1 MKRRAVK
8 TVLLIQDDVEETR
21 LMQEMFR
28 DQGSDNFT
36 LTHAQSMADAEAY
49 LRGKSIAV
57 VLLDLGCIDAP
68 GIDAVKRVR
77 AAAPGASIVLLTR
90 LEDEALA
97 MRMMEEGVQDY
108 LMKDQIEPHE
118 LMRAMR
124 NSVARKILEETLFNE
139 KSRAQITLECIG
151 DAVICTDLAGNISF
165 LNPVAERMTGWSLRE
180 ATGRPL
186 ADSFRIMD
194 ASTGEVA
201 ADPTAQAIQHGRLAH
216 LPVNCILTRRDGHQI
231 FIEDSVAPIHDGSGL
246 AAGSVLVFRDVT
258 ATRALA
264 EQIAHLAE
272 HDSLTGL
279 PNRLLLNDRLNQ
291 AIARAGRKLTSL
303 AIIFL
308 DLDNFKHINDSLG
321 HPTGDQLLKSVAERL
336 EGCVRTPDTVSRQ
349 GGDEFVLLL
358 QDVQRAEDAAITARR
373 ILRVLREAHLIDG
386 HELQITASIGISVYP
401 DDGLDEATLMKN
413 ADTAMYQAKEGG
425 RQNFRFFKPEMNIRA
440 VERQSME
447 EDLRGAL
454 ERNELTLQYQP
465 IVNLESGMITGAE
478 ALLRWTSG
486 TRGLVPPAQFIPVAE
501 DSGLILPIGAWV
513 LREACMQAKTWIDAG
528 MRPITMSVN
537 VSPLQFRT
545 EEFLNDLVAI
555 LDESGLVPDSL
566 RIELTEG
573 GLMERAKFGTPTL
586 QALRQIGVQ
595 VAVDD
600 FGTGYS
606 SLSYLRK
613 LRVDT
618 LKIDQ
623 SFVREITA
631 PLGDTTIVS
640 AIISMGRSLKLRVIA
655 EGVESADDLAFLKSQ
670 NCDEAQGFYFSRPV
684 SSEQFASL
692 LEHPDSAFGRYKMST
707 LAKERESRAMRN
719 AGRSTEGFLPDLEHT
734 VLQNPKAES
743 HIT

>member
-8 TVLLIQDDVEETR
+8 TVLLIQDDAEEAR
-21 LMQEMFR
+21 RMQEMFS

-36 LTHAQSMADAEAY
+36 LTYVQTMAAAEAH
-49 LRGKSIAV
+49 LIGKSIAV
-57 VLLDLGCIDAP
+57 VLLDIGCNDAP
-68 GIDAVKRVR
+68 GLEAVKRTR
-77 AAAPGASIVLLTR
+77 AAARGASIVLLTR
-90 LEDEALA
+90 LEDEAIA
-97 MRMMEEGVQDY
+97 MRAMEEGVQDY
-108 LMKDQIEPHE
+108 LIKAQIEPHE

-124 NSVARKILEETLFNE
+124 NSVARKILEDTLFNE

-151 DAVICTDLAGNISF
+151 DAVICTDLAGDISF
-165 LNPVAERMTGWSLRE
+165 LNPVAERMTGWSLQE
-180 ATGRPL
+180 AAGRPL

-194 ASTGEVA
+194 ASTGKVA
-201 ADPTAQAIQHGRLAH
+201 ADPTAQAIQYGRLAH

-258 ATRALA
+258 AARALA
-264 EQIAHLAE
+264 EQVAHLAE

-308 DLDNFKHINDSLG
+308 DLDNFKRINDSLG

-336 EGCVRTPDTVSRQ
+336 EGCVRAPDTVSRQ

-373 ILRVLREAHLIDG
+373 ILRALREVYSIDG
-386 HELQITASIGISVYP
+386 HELYITASIGISVYP
-401 DDGLDEATLMKN
+401 DDGLDEATLMRN
-413 ADTAMYQAKEGG
+413 ADTAMYQAKESG
-425 RQNFRFFKPEMNIRA
+425 RQNFRFFKPDMNIKA

-454 ERNELTLQYQP
+454 ERHEFTLQYQP
-465 IVNLESGMITGAE
+465 IVNIKSGVITGAE
-478 ALLRWTSG
+478 ALLRWTSC
-486 TRGLVPPAQFIPVAE
+486 TRGLVLPAQFIPVAE
-501 DSGLILPIGAWV
+501 DSGLILSIGTWV
-513 LREACMQAKTWIDAG
+513 LREACMQVRAWMDEG
-528 MRPITMSVN
+528 MRPLTISVN
-537 VSPLQFRT
+537 VSALQFRA
-545 EEFLNDLVAI
+545 EDFIESLNTI
-555 LDESGLVPDSL
+555 LDECGLAPKSL
-566 RIELTEG
+566 RIELTES
-573 GLMERAKFGTPTL
+573 GLMERAKFGTGTL

-606 SLSYLRK
+606 SLSYLRE

-631 PLGDTTIVS
+631 TLGDTTILS
-640 AIISMGRSLKLRVIA
+640 AIIGMGRSLKLRVIA
-655 EGVESADDLAFLKSQ
+655 EGVETAEDLAFLKSQ
-670 NCDEAQGFYFSRPV
+670 NCDEAQGYYFSRPI
-684 SSEQFASL
+684 SPEQFAKL
-692 LEHPDSAFGRYKMST
+692 FGHHGSAFGGYATNTPDGDQDLRALSHACLST
-707 LAKERESRAMRN
+707 
-719 AGRSTEGFLPDLEHT
+719 D
-734 VLQNPKAES
+734 
-743 HIT
+743 

>member
-8 TVLLIQDDVEETR
+8 TVLLIQDDAEEAR
-21 LMQEMFR
+21 LMQEMFS

-36 LTHAQSMADAEAY
+36 LTCVQSIAAAEAY
-49 LRGKSIAV
+49 LTGKSIGV
-57 VLLDLGCIDAP
+57 VLLDIGCIDAP
-68 GIDAVKRVR
+68 GFQAVKRAR
-77 AAAPGASIVLLTR
+77 AAARGASIVLLSN
-90 LEDEALA
+90 LEDEAIA
-97 MRMMEEGVQDY
+97 MRAMEEGVQDY
-108 LMKDQIEPHE
+108 LIKGQIEPHE

-124 NSVARKILEETLFNE
+124 NSVARKILEETLSNE
-139 KSRAQITLECIG
+139 QSRAQITLECIG

-165 LNPVAERMTGWSLRE
+165 LNPVAERMTGWSLQE
-180 ATGRPL
+180 AAGRPL

-194 ASTGEVA
+194 ASTGKVA

-258 ATRALA
+258 AARALA

-321 HPTGDQLLKSVAERL
+321 HPTGDQLLRSVAERL
-336 EGCVRTPDTVSRQ
+336 EGCVRSPDTVSRQ

-373 ILRVLREAHLIDG
+373 ILRVLREVHSIDG
-386 HELQITASIGISVYP
+386 HELQITGSIGISVYP

-425 RQNFRFFKPEMNIRA
+425 RQTFRFFKPEMNIRA

-447 EDLRGAL
+447 EDLRRAL
-454 ERNELTLQYQP
+454 ERHEFTVQYQP
-465 IVNLESGMITGAE
+465 ILNLESGAITGAE
-478 ALLRWTSG
+478 ALVRWTSC
-486 TRGLVPPAQFIPVAE
+486 TRGLIPPAQFIPVAE

-513 LREACMQAKTWIDAG
+513 LREACMQAKAWTAAG

-537 VSPLQFRT
+537 VSPLQFRS
-545 EEFLNDLVAI
+545 EDFLKSLIVI
-555 LDESGLVPDSL
+555 LDETGLAPESL
-566 RIELTEG
+566 RIELTES
-573 GLMERAKFGTPTL
+573 GLMERAKFATPTL
-586 QALRQIGVQ
+586 LALRQLGVQ

-606 SLSYLRK
+606 SLSYLRE

-623 SFVREITA
+623 SFIREITA

-655 EGVESADDLAFLKSQ
+655 EGVESAKDLAFLKSQ
-670 NCDEAQGFYFSRPV
+670 NCDEAQGYYFSKPI
-684 SSEQFASL
+684 SSEQFARL
-692 LEHPDSAFGRYKMST
+692 LEHPGSAFGRYRMGT
-707 LAKERESRAMRN
+707 PAKERDSRAIRN
-719 AGRSTEGFLPDLEHT
+719 AGSSTEEFLPDLKHT
-734 VLQNPKAES
+734 VLQDPNVEN